1 MVAKYLGG
9 KGRTETSEGNEEM
22 GKSGAAPLRDEGMQ
36 VRTGMSGCDRGHRQ
50 EGQGYARMTDTLR
63 VVYARGMT

>member
-9 KGRTETSEGNEEM
+9 KGRTETPEG
-22 GKSGAAPLRDEGMQ
+22 KRRIRKRKDAPLQDEGMQ